1 MRGRKLRNRERAL
14 LMAALAAACLCAP
27 ALGWRALSSA
37 HAELSAASAVHAE
50 TIANARK
57 LEGLSRR
64 KAVLSDQP
72 RPEPDL
78 VARIGAQMS
87 GAGLDPAQVSRVNV
101 SAPQPVGD
109 GALRRQTASVTMSL
123 ATPGDLARWLSAWS
137 AAEPAWTVAS
147 VRLDRASRGSGLSY
161 AASLTL
167 ESLHRADAPRPAP
180 GTAPAPEAEAAL

>member
-1 MRGRKLRNRERAL
+1 MSGRTLRKRERAL
-14 LMAALAAACLCAP
+14 LMTAVAAACLSAP
-27 ALGWRALSSA
+27 ALGWRALSA
-37 HAELSAASAVHAE
+37 ARAELTAASTVHGQ
-50 TIANARK
+50 TIADARK

-64 KAVLSDQP
+64 RAVLSDQP

-123 ATPGDLARWLSAWS
+123 ANPGDLARWLSAWS

-147 VRLDRASRGSGLSY
+147 VRLDRAARSSGLPY
-161 AASLTL
+161 TAALSL

-180 GTAPAPEAEAAL
+180 GTTPAPEAEAAR

>member
-1 MRGRKLRNRERAL
+1 MTVV
-14 LMAALAAACLCAP
+14 AAACLCAP
-27 ALGWRALSSA
+27 ALGWRAMSA
-37 HAELSAASAVHAE
+37 ARSELSAASAMYGQ
-50 TIANARK
+50 TISDARK

-87 GAGLDPAQVSRVNV
+87 AAGLDPALVSRVNV

-123 ATPGDLARWLSAWS
+123 ASPGDLARWLAAWS
-137 AAEPAWTVAS
+137 DAEPAWTVAS
-147 VRLDRASRGSGLSY
+147 VRLDRAARTSALPY
-161 AASLTL
+161 TASLSL
-167 ESLHRADAPRPAP
+167 ESLHRADPPAAAKSAEVRP
-180 GTAPAPEAEAAL
+180 

>member
-1 MRGRKLRNRERAL
+1 MSDRTLGTRERAL
-14 LMAALAAACLCAP
+14 ITAALVAACLCAP
-27 ALGWRALSSA
+27 ALGWRAMSA
-37 HAELSAASAVHAE
+37 ARAELSAASATYSQ

-57 LEGLSRR
+57 LEGLAQR

-78 VARIGAQMS
+78 VARIGAQMR

-123 ATPGDLARWLSAWS
+123 ASPGDLVRWLSAWS
-137 AAEPAWTVAS
+137 IAEPAWTVVS
-147 VRLDRASRGSGLSY
+147 VRLDRAGRASGPPY
-161 AASLTL
+161 TAALTL
-167 ESLHRADAPRPAP
+167 ESLHRADAPAASSPAEVQP
-180 GTAPAPEAEAAL
+180 